1 MYDPRDQC
9 NSGVVQA
16 QAFCETLMLHGL
28 NDRGLQSGREFIS
41 DPVEK
46 LVFDGLSTTANQFG
60 DQSVQN
66 FHRHQRHFFCAE
78 GLGVGTDPELHR
90 ESLQR

>member
-28 NDRGLQSGREFIS
+28 NDRGLQSGREF
-41 DPVEK
+41 D
-46 LVFDGLSTTANQFG
+46 DGRNFIYRG
-60 DQSVQN
+60 D
-66 FHRHQRHFFCAE
+66 
-78 GLGVGTDPELHR
+78 
-90 ESLQR
+90 